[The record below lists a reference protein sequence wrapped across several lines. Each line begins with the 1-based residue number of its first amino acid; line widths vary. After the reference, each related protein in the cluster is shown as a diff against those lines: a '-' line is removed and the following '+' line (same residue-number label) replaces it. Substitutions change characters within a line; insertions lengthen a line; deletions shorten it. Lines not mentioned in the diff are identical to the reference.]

1 MVKATV
7 NGERKVLKLEIDPE
21 IIKKEDKDMLQ
32 DLVVAAINIAL
43 KNVDEKVKE
52 EFKKSTEGVLPNIPG
67 FDLGSMF

>member
-1 MVKATV
+1 
-7 NGERKVLKLEIDPE
+7 
-21 IIKKEDKDMLQ
+21 MLQ